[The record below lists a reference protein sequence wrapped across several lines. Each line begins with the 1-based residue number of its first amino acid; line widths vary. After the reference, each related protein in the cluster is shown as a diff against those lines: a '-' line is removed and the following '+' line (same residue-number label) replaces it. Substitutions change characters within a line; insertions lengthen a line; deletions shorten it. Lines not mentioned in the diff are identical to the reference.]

1 MVFLEVAEN
10 LRNVKY
16 VLCFRKQRQRV
27 KIISLHCNIKHK
39 CGVELKLLC
48 MLSSALDTGQF
59 ESQIAPLPMKKYWDR
74 LGHDRDGED

>member
-1 MVFLEVAEN
+1 M
-10 LRNVKY
+10 
-16 VLCFRKQRQRV
+16 